1 MMGDIRLT
9 LAIGDY
15 EHVRDLATGRVKPE
29 GIELTVLMCNIEE
42 IIHRFLDRLEW
53 EVSEMSMGN
62 LASYLSRDDRRMVA
76 LPIFPS
82 RVFRQSAFFVRT
94 DGPVRRPED
103 LAGRRIGVPQWSQ
116 TATVYARG
124 WLNHQI
130 GIPLNRIEW
139 LQAGVNAPGRV
150 ETAVLRLPEGL
161 SLRSVPD
168 RTLPELLV
176 AGEIDAII
184 SARPPDAFL
193 AGDPR
198 IGRLFP
204 NYREVEEAY
213 FRETGIFPIMHGVVL
228 RRDVFEAKPWVA
240 RNLCLAFEEAK
251 RRSLARIL
259 DKTVSSIPLPWLP
272 EYAETVGRDL
282 VFGGGDLWPYGVEAN
297 RKTLDAFL
305 QYCFEQGVAHRRIT
319 TDELFPKEARAAIVV

>member
-1 MMGDIRLT
+1 MLQNNKEIADFLSRTAPFAGASRGDLESLAASARLNRYAPGAQIF
-9 LAIGDY
+9 LEG
-15 EHVRDLATGRVKPE
+15 ERSPATWIVHSGRVRILSFLAAARTFQIERFGPRQLFGICCRLGGGADRYQCTAVAE
-29 GIELTVLMCNIEE
+29 GP
-42 IIHRFLDRLEW
+42 
-53 EVSEMSMGN
+53 
-62 LASYLSRDDRRMVA
+62 A
-76 LPIFPS
+76 
-82 RVFRQSAFFVRT
+82 
-94 DGPVRRPED
+94 
-103 LAGRRIGVPQWSQ
+103 
-116 TATVYARG
+116 
-124 WLNHQI
+124 
-130 GIPLNRIEW
+130 
-139 LQAGVNAPGRV
+139 
-150 ETAVLRLPEGL
+150 AVLRLPEGL